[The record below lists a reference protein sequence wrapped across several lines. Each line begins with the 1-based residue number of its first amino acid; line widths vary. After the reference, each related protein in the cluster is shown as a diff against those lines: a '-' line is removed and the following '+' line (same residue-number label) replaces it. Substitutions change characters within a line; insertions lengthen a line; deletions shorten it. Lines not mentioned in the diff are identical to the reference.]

1 MSLYA
6 NTPLVIAL
14 SKGRPLKQLL
24 ERLDQL
30 DISPIEDMLVSRKL
44 VFDTHHS
51 NIKLMVLRGLDVATY
66 VDHGIADIGMVGKD
80 VLLEYE
86 GDGFYEPL
94 DLKIAGCEMMEAG
107 MVNEPALPRR
117 LRVATKFTQT
127 AKKYYAQKGIQ
138 IDMIKLTG
146 AMELAPVM
154 GLAHRIID
162 IVETGSTLKANGLE
176 TKAHVCSISSRLIVN
191 KVAFKTKQ
199 IAIQSIIDALGLE
212 TG

>member
-30 DISPIEDMLVSRKL
+30 DIRPIEDMLVSRKL
-44 VFDTHHS
+44 VFDTQHS

-80 VLLEYE
+80 VLLEFE

-94 DLKIAGCEMMEAG
+94 DLKIAQCEMMEAG
-107 MVNEPALPRR
+107 MVDEPDLPRR
-117 LRVATKFTQT
+117 LRVATKFIQT

-162 IVETGSTLKANGLE
+162 IVETGSTLRANGLE
-176 TKAHVCSISSRLIVN
+176 PKAQVCSISSRLIVN

-199 IAIQSIIDALGLE
+199 IAIEAVIEALGSE
-212 TG
+212 AE

>member
-30 DISPIEDMLVSRKL
+30 NISPIEDMLVSRKL

-94 DLKIAGCEMMEAG
+94 DLKIAECEMMEAG

-199 IAIQSIIDALGLE
+199 IAIQSVIDALGLE

>member
-94 DLKIAGCEMMEAG
+94 DLKIAECEMMEAG

-199 IAIQSIIDALGLE
+199 IAIQSVIDALGLE